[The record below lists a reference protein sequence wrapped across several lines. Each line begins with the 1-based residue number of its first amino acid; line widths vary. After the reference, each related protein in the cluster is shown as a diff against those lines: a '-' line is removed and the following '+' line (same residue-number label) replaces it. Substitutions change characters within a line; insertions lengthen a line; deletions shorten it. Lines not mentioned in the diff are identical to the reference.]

1 MGLTGAGAGEGG
13 GTAGPGAGAG
23 AGVEGFGV
31 ERAVGGCVAEAARA
45 AFGAAGSPS
54 TSRSIASAVAASRRS
69 RGSVINSPWMTG
81 ARGPAKRMAGSG
93 DCRMFS
99 WTSQTSCPAKGTRPS
114 AISYRV
120 IPSAHRSEAGVGPG
134 EAGAKSSGAR

>member
-1 MGLTGAGAGEGG
+1 MDITGAGAGG
-13 GTAGPGAGAG
+13 GTAGPGAG
-23 AGVEGFGV
+23 VEGFGV
-31 ERAVGGCVAEAARA
+31 ETAVGGCVAEAARA
-45 AFGAAGSPS
+45 AFGTAGSPS
-54 TSRSIASAVAASRRS
+54 TSRSIASAAAASSRS

-114 AISYRV
+114 TIS
-120 IPSAHRSEAGVGPG
+120 
-134 EAGAKSSGAR
+134 